1 MNFNANTQGY
11 APKKSLGPKKV
22 LILALACAVVVL
34 LIVFFTAFSPIVT
47 IPSGQTGVITLFGRV
62 SEDTYGEGLHAKNP
76 LARVI
81 VMDNRT
87 QKETVTMQAFSSDI
101 QQVDVIATVNFHVP
115 RDACSELYQK
125 VGLGYYEQVM
135 EPRVQEGVKAVFARY
150 SAEKLIGARSTT
162 AHCRPFSSKWM
173 HHSEE
178 KGAISSSGAMCA
190 MRRAASSSGNV
201 LLWRGQAGV
210 V

>member
-1 MNFNANTQGY
+1 M
-11 APKKSLGPKKV
+11 
-22 LILALACAVVVL
+22 
-34 LIVFFTAFSPIVT
+34 
-47 IPSGQTGVITLFGRV
+47 ITLFGRV

-76 LARVI
+76 LARVV

-135 EPRVQEGVKAVFARY
+135 EPRVQEGVKAVV
-150 SAEKLIGARSTT
+150 
-162 AHCRPFSSKWM
+162 RPLQ
-173 HHSEE
+173 
-178 KGAISSSGAMCA
+178 
-190 MRRAASSSGNV
+190 RRKS
-201 LLWRGQAGV
+201 
-210 V
+210 

>member
-150 SAEKLIGARSTT
+150 SAEKLIARAPRWPT
-162 AHCRPFSSKWM
+162 R
-173 HHSEE
+173 
-178 KGAISSSGAMCA
+178 
-190 MRRAASSSGNV
+190 
-201 LLWRGQAGV
+201 
-210 V
+210 